1 MSKRIQ
7 AITMPKWGIEMQE
20 GTLNTWH
27 VAVGSTLKKGDPLLD
42 VETEKIVNSV
52 ESPAEGVLRRVL
64 VETGDTRPV
73 GALLGVLTDT
83 EVSDVEVDAF
93 ITNFKA
99 ADASFESADEAPAV
113 APAVVTAASDDLRVS
128 PIAKRVAEALGID
141 IGLVRGTGRNGR
153 ISKDDVEAYARDNG
167 LMTDNSATPVR
178 EDMTSMRLTIARRL
192 LESKQSIPH
201 YRVGIEVDATAM
213 ERLRGEFAKS
223 NTKVS
228 INDILLRATA
238 LALKQNER
246 LNSHFV
252 DKALL
257 KFTPV
262 DLCIAVATPG
272 GLMTPILRAVDSK
285 TITTIATESR
295 ALAAKARDGKLA
307 KDDVEGGTFT
317 VSNLGMFGI
326 DYFDAIINPPQVAIL
341 AVGAAKPRAIVRDGK
356 LIAASTIQLQL
367 SCDHRVIDGAVG
379 AKFLADLSHLLEGG
393 DFS

>member
-27 VAVGSTLKKGDPLLD
+27 VAVGSRLKKGDPLLD

-52 ESPAEGVLRRVL
+52 ESPTEGVLRRIL
-64 VETGDTRPV
+64 VEAGDTRPV
-73 GALLGVLTDT
+73 GALLGVFADD
-83 EVSDVEVDAF
+83 EVSDVEIAVF
-93 ITNFKA
+93 IANFKA
-99 ADASFESADEAPAV
+99 ADASFESADEASVVAPAV
-113 APAVVTAASDDLRVS
+113 APAAGDDLRVS

-141 IGLVRGTGRNGR
+141 LGRVQGTGRNGR
-153 ISKDDVEAYARDNG
+153 ISKDDVEAYARENG
-167 LMTDNSATPVR
+167 LLTDNSAAPVR
-178 EDMTSMRLTIARRL
+178 EEMTSMRLTIARRL

-213 ERLRGEFAKS
+213 EHLRAEFAKS
-223 NTKVS
+223 DTKVS
-228 INDILLRATA
+228 LNDILLRGTA

-246 LNSHFV
+246 LNSHFI

-257 KFTPV
+257 KFPSV

-272 GLMTPILRAVDSK
+272 GLMTPILRAVDTK
-285 TITTIATESR
+285 TIATIATESR

-307 KDDVEGGTFT
+307 KDDIEGGTFT